1 MSIDPNNI
9 ADIKKR
15 LWKAIDERHGTGML
29 GLMDSRQH
37 FQPMTAFVEEGD
49 GQIWFFTR
57 KDTDLAQAVAAGDSM
72 AMFVV
77 QTNDLQACLGG
88 RLTETFDRVRM
99 DKYWNSVVAAWYP
112 NGKDDANLTMLRLDL
127 EDAEVWISANPV
139 RFAWEI
145 AKANATHRAPDA
157 GDKAH
162 VDFH

>member
-1 MSIDPNNI
+1 MSTDPTNI
-9 ADIKKR
+9 PDVKKR

-29 GLMDSRQH
+29 GLMDSDQH
-37 FQPMTAFVEEGD
+37 FRPMTAFVEEGD

-57 KDTDLAQAVAAGDSM
+57 KDTDLAQAVAGDGM

>member
-1 MSIDPNNI
+1 MSTDPNNI
-9 ADIKKR
+9 TDVKKR

-29 GLMDSRQH
+29 GLMDSTQH
-37 FQPMTAFVEEGD
+37 FQPMTAFVEEKA

-57 KDTDLAQAVAAGDSM
+57 KDTDLVQATAGGL
-72 AMFVV
+72 AMFTI

-88 RLTETFDRVRM
+88 RLTEAFDRARM

-112 NGKDDANLTMLRLDL
+112 DGKDDPNLTMLRLDL

-139 RFAWEI
+139 KFAWEV
-145 AKANATHRAPDA
+145 AKANATRSTPDV

-162 VDFH
+162 IDFH